1 MKKSLKKLTLSK
13 ETLRS
18 LTTLETAEVLGG
30 NTSTRTSDFRSC
42 GPVSASICPPG
53 SNC

>member
-13 ETLRS
+13 ETLRY
-18 LTTLETAEVLGG
+18 LTAPEAAEILGG
-30 NTSTRTSDFRSC
+30 NTSTRTSDFRAC
-42 GPVSASICPPG
+42 GPVTASVCPPG

>member
-1 MKKSLKKLTLSK
+1 MKKNLKKLTLSK
-13 ETLRS
+13 ETLRY
-18 LTTLETAEVLGG
+18 LTALETADVLGG

-42 GPVSASICPPG
+42 GPVTASVCPPG